1 MSAAHLQGSNQFDA
15 ASFSFQIF
23 HDLCFWNTYKTSWVI
38 EDLARSSRH
47 RLNCFSLPVRVAI
60 ISKSLSFLATDLPSV
75 EGVGSKSS
83 VTETA
88 TGTTLRHSAASS
100 QASTSSILAAS
111 ASGSSLVSSMHLPL
125 LPTTSTSFSVSSSAL
140 SSSASSS
147 SSSSVSSSTSATSPI
162 TTATSTSSI
171 PQVTQL
177 PTATEDIEP
186 IFSVILGVL
195 FTLTESAA
203 PSSTASSSSSVLG
216 DILSSDGK
224 KAGITA
230 VIVIASCAGG
240 AATPRTIFPKWK
252 LGRSLK
258 FDQCLQPINW
268 QPTTGDGIDSGIS
281 IRRRRVSDTSSFH
294 SGVYS
299 GPDMGH
305 CSSENGFTTP
315 PIPRLLYDLC
325 I

>member
-1 MSAAHLQGSNQFDA
+1 MSAAHLQGNNQFDA

-47 RLNCFSLPVRVAI
+47 RLNCFSLPTYLLWKESEANHR
-60 ISKSLSFLATDLPSV
+60 
-75 EGVGSKSS
+75 
-83 VTETA
+83 
-88 TGTTLRHSAASS
+88 S
-100 QASTSSILAAS
+100 QKPPRQHRP
-111 ASGSSLVSSMHLPL
+111 LVPPWSQVVHLPL

-186 IFSVILGVL
+186 IFSVISGVL

-216 DILSSDGK
+216 DISSSDGK

-230 VIVIASCAGG
+230 VVVIASCAGG

-268 QPTTGDGIDSGIS
+268 QPTTGDGTDSGIS